1 MSAISSLQA
10 WKPNSL
16 KPSDVLPNLMGVLR
30 GRWHFRG
37 ATHIG
42 AKVRSTGKPLIR
54 NYGTLNIGAG
64 CRFISFITPIDLMV
78 GDEGTMTIG
87 DGSFINYGVS
97 ITAMERVEIGR
108 NCNIGTYVMIID
120 NNFHRL
126 EPERRLETPPSKPIV
141 LGDNVWLGGRVM
153 VMPGVTIGA
162 GSVVGA
168 GSIVTKDIPPR
179 SLAVGSPARVIKQL

>member
-1 MSAISSLQA
+1 MGAISTLQA

-16 KPSDVLPNLMGVLR
+16 NPTDLLPNLLGVLR

-37 ATHIG
+37 ATRIG

-54 NYGTLNIGAG
+54 NYGRLTIGAG
-64 CRFISFITPIDLMV
+64 CRFISFITPIDLLV
-78 GDEGTMTIG
+78 GDAGTLTIG
-87 DGSFINYGVS
+87 ENSFINYGVS

-126 EPERRLETPPSKPIV
+126 EPERRLETPPSEPIV
-141 LGDNVWLGGRVM
+141 IGDNVWLGGRVM

-168 GSIVTKDIPPR
+168 GSIVTKDIPAR
-179 SLAVGSPARVIKQL
+179 SLAVGAPARVIKQL